1 MSEFWSALIVLVLL
15 CGSAAAGFYVRRFIP
30 KAHRSA
36 ESAALLQLVVGLL
49 VTFAAIVLGL
59 LTTSVKTAFDSADHN
74 GGQYAAQLIELDRC
88 LRTYGADADAI
99 RRLLQDYTEGVI
111 ASTWPTEPMPAGLS
125 RPSTAGTPGG
135 GESEAL
141 GRILGDIDLDLR
153 RLPATD
159 TFHVRL
165 ATDCSA
171 QLADIVK
178 RRWMLIEEARGSI
191 SQPFL
196 RVLVFWLMVI
206 FASFGLYASHNGM
219 VVAVVVLCAVCVS
232 SALFVILDM
241 DLPYGGL
248 FGISSWAMRVALAH
262 MLE

>member
-1 MSEFWSALIVLVLL
+1 MSEFWSALIVLILL

-36 ESAALLQLVVGLL
+36 EAAALLQLVVGLL

-59 LTTSVKTAFDSADHN
+59 LTTSVKTAFDSADRN
-74 GGQYAAQLIELDRC
+74 RGQYAAQLIDLDRR
-88 LRTYGADADAI
+88 LRTDGAEADAI
-99 RRLLQDYTEGVI
+99 RRLLQDYTEEVI

-125 RPSTAGTPGG
+125 RPDTAGIPKV

-141 GRILGDIDLDLR
+141 GRILDSIDLGIR
-153 RLPATD
+153 RLQPAD
-159 TFHVRL
+159 AFHARL
-165 ATDCSA
+165 AADCA
-171 QLADIVK
+171 TYFGDVIK
-178 RRWMLIEEARGSI
+178 RRWILIEETHGSI

-206 FASFGLYASHNGM
+206 FASFGLYAPHNGM
-219 VVAVVVLCAVCVS
+219 VVAVVALCA
-232 SALFVILDM
+232 FVILDM

-248 FGISSWAMRVALAH
+248 FSISSRAMRVALAH